1 VSGPDRIGS
10 DGVKVRLAT
19 ARGPLEAV
27 GWGLA
32 HRVNELVAARGGT
45 LEIAYKLDRNEFR
58 NASTLQ
64 AQIVDFRV
72 ERPAAGALA

>member
-1 VSGPDRIGS
+1 VLSGPDRIGT

-19 ARGPLEAV
+19 SHGPLEAV

-32 HRVNELVAARGGT
+32 HRMSELVAARTGT
-45 LEIAYKLDRNEFR
+45 MEIAYKLDRNEFR

-64 AQIVDFRV
+64 AVLVDFHA
-72 ERPAAGALA
+72 EADA